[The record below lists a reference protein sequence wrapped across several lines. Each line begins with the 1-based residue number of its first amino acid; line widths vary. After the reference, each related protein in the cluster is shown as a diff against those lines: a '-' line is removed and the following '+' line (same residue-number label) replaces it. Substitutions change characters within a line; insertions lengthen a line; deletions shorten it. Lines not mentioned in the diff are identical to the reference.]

1 MHAMAV
7 ERTVEA
13 YDWVDTTNLSML
25 VANFARIHML
35 LSLFD
40 GDPDKWIDFLVT
52 NGTAEERRN
61 DLPFAE
67 ELKRRMEEDPHHVDR
82 LRTVVHDFSMMV

>member
-1 MHAMAV
+1 MQAMAV
-7 ERTVEA
+7 ET
-13 YDWVDTTNLSML
+13 YDWIDTTNLSAL

-40 GDPDKWIDFLVT
+40 GDPEKWIDFLESH
-52 NGTAEERRN
+52 GSEEERRN

-67 ELKRRMEEDPHHVDR
+67 ELKLRIAEDPRHLDR
-82 LRTVVHDFSMMV
+82 LRQVVRDFSMLV

>member
-1 MHAMAV
+1 VKAMAV
-7 ERTVEA
+7 ET
-13 YDWVDTTNLSML
+13 YDWIDTRNLSEL

-40 GDPDKWIDFLVT
+40 GEPNKWIDFLESS
-52 NGTAEERRN
+52 GTDEERAL

-67 ELKRRMEEDPHHVDR
+67 ALKRRVIDDPGLIER
-82 LRTVVHDFSMMV
+82 LRQVVREFSALV

>member
-1 MHAMAV
+1 MAV
-7 ERTVEA
+7 ET
-13 YDWVDTTNLSML
+13 YDWVETTNLSVL

-40 GDPDKWIDFLVT
+40 GDPDKWIRFLEL
-52 NGTAEERRN
+52 NGTAEERLH

-67 ELKRRMEEDPHHVDR
+67 ELKRRIAEDSRHLDR
-82 LRTVVHDFSMMV
+82 LRQVVRDFSMLV

>member
-1 MHAMAV
+1 MSVQAMAV
-7 ERTVEA
+7 ET
-13 YDWVDTTNLSML
+13 YDWVETANLSVL

-40 GDPDKWIDFLVT
+40 GDPDKWINFLES

-67 ELKRRMEEDPHHVDR
+67 ELKRRMDEDPRHLDR
-82 LRTVVHDFSMMV
+82 LRQAVRDFSMLV

>member
-1 MHAMAV
+1 MM
-7 ERTVEA
+7 
-13 YDWVDTTNLSML
+13 
-25 VANFARIHML
+25 

-40 GDPDKWIDFLVT
+40 GDPDKWIEFLGS

-67 ELKRRMEEDPHHVDR
+67 ELKRRIAEDAGYLER
-82 LRTVVHDFSMMV
+82 LRQTVRDFSMLV